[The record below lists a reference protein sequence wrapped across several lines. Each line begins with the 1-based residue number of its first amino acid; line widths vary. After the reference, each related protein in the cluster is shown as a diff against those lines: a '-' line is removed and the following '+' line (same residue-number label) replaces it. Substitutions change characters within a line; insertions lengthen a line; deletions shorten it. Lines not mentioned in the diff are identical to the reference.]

1 MEWAEMWSKIK
12 RFNRNE
18 GRPEALAREPVPGN
32 LVVPRASMLNVVHHA
47 DYTRLD
53 AAAVA
58 AGERMV
64 PATIWRT
71 LKGEGGPEG
80 RRTPHLF
87 WIVVDHYEGEFRV
100 GLGHI
105 SQLKS
110 ELDASPGQ
118 EADCAATDLELA
130 WFTRKNS
137 TRDDWGKCPTFSE
150 HKVQENGRMKRSMG
164 LCKFTEVIPLK
175 ISFTEGSTA
184 QNPRPTTLSITALRS
199 YCASDT
205 THRAHI
211 GDKPLLNPKLIAAAA
226 SAGASSSRGED
237 GGSDDAEEEMAVEA
251 EVTDILDSDSADE
264 RHRDRRLRST

>member
-1 MEWAEMWSKIK
+1 M
-12 RFNRNE
+12 
-18 GRPEALAREPVPGN
+18 
-32 LVVPRASMLNVVHHA
+32 NVVHHA

-164 LCKFTEVIPLK
+164 LGYAAVDNPVFFKDNTFMLLGDTKVTCEALK
-175 ISFTEGSTA
+175 ANCE
-184 QNPRPTTLSITALRS
+184 
-199 YCASDT
+199 
-205 THRAHI
+205 
-211 GDKPLLNPKLIAAAA
+211 DKY
-226 SAGASSSRGED
+226 GAP
-237 GGSDDAEEEMAVEA
+237 
-251 EVTDILDSDSADE
+251 
-264 RHRDRRLRST
+264 